1 MIISFLIG
9 SLAKASASYNKLNQF
24 VESELLPLLQLR
36 WCVRASGIDDDVLRN
51 IPATGAVTILNRTR
65 EIVLQTS
72 RSTCFNLEQTSWNLL
87 DWCFLLYISI
97 EVNMFNPPRFR
108 KKCKRC
114 TWISGILHHLSNRS
128 QMIFTDTSYKIE
140 WPHTISVFNLIST

>member
-1 MIISFLIG
+1 MIITFLIG
-9 SLAKASASYNKLNQF
+9 SLAKASASYKKLNQF

-36 WCVRASGIDDDVLRN
+36 WCVRPSGIDDDVLRN
-51 IPATGAVTILNRTR
+51 IPATGAVTILNHTR

-72 RSTCFNLEQTSWNLL
+72 RYTFFNLEQTSWNLL

-108 KKCKRC
+108 KKCKGVHEYPVFY
-114 TWISGILHHLSNRS
+114 IILSNRS

-140 WPHTISVFNLIST
+140 WPHTILLNLIST